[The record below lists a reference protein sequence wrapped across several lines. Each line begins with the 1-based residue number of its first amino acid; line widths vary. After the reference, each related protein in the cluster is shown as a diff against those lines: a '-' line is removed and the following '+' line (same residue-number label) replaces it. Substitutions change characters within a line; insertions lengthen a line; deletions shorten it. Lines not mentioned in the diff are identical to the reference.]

1 MKFLHYLLIL
11 SFFTLTACKT
21 SQTAVVE
28 VKPKLDITQMQ
39 GGMWVPSE
47 LEGMNEMEMQ
57 YLGSKLSAADIYDVD
72 NPSLKDAI
80 VQFNGGCTAEIISDK
95 GLILTNHHCGFGA
108 IQSHSSVENDYLANG
123 FWSNGFAT
131 ELANPGMV
139 VTFIVSMDNV
149 TDQVMAN
156 TDGLKGAELEKM
168 MQKNRE
174 TVKKG
179 IQIKSWQEAK
189 VKAFSK
195 GNSFYLIVSEDYKDI
210 RLVGAPPS
218 SIGKFGADTDNWM
231 WPRHSGDFSLF
242 RIYADKNNNPAE
254 YSVDNVP
261 FKPKHFLP
269 ISLDGVETGDFT
281 LVFGFPGRTD
291 EYLPAVAID
300 QIVNKL
306 NPDKIAIRE
315 ASLAI
320 MDKYMR
326 QDDEIKIQYASKF
339 AGIANYWKKWIGE
352 SQGLTKS
359 NAVEKKRILE
369 KEFQQLVTEKGLTE
383 YTDILGSFDELYN
396 EYGGVAQARDYW
408 VEVVYRNTE
417 LLNLTFQLYQ
427 LEQTLARKG
436 EADFL
441 QQRDGLV
448 TKLEGFYK
456 NYNADVDKEVFAK
469 LMYMYDAKYATT
481 KISEES
487 RVKQWQKRAEEV
499 YTNSKLTSYDGLK
512 SILTGDAEVILKELN
527 SDPAYIIGKEFSA
540 KFFNEIN
547 PKYYAVKEKLDV
559 LQKKYIKALQEVFPT
574 KKYFPDANSTLRIT
588 YGQVKGYAPKDGMQY
603 LPVSNIDGIIEKYVP
618 GDYEFDVSQKLQDLY
633 ASKDFGSYADNGKL
647 PVNFIGTNH
656 TTGGNSGSPV
666 LDAYGNLIGLNFD
679 RVWEGTM
686 SDYNYDAT
694 ICRNI
699 MVDARYILFII
710 DKYAGATHL
719 IDEMKLVH
727 PKQ

>member
-1 MKFLHYLLIL
+1 MKFLHYLLVL
-11 SFFTLTACKT
+11 SIFTLTACKT
-21 SQTAVVE
+21 TQIATVE
-28 VKPKLDITQMQ
+28 PKPKLDITQMQ

-47 LEGMNEMEMQ
+47 LEGMNETEMQ
-57 YLGSKLSAADIYDVD
+57 YLGSKLSAGDIYDTE

-108 IQSHSSVENDYLANG
+108 IQSHSSIENDFLANG
-123 FWSNGFAT
+123 FWSKDLAS

-139 VTFIVSMDNV
+139 VTFIVSMENV
-149 TDQVMAN
+149 TEQVMAN
-156 TDGLKGAELEKM
+156 TDGLEGGELEKQ

-174 TVKKG
+174 AVKKN
-179 IQIKSWQEAK
+179 IEIKSWQVAT

-195 GNSFYLIVSEDYKDI
+195 GNAFYLIVSEDYKDI

-242 RIYADKNNNPAE
+242 RIYANANNEPAE
-254 YSVDNVP
+254 YNEDNVP
-261 FKPKHFLP
+261 FKPNHFLP

-326 QDDEIKIQYASKF
+326 GDDQIKIQYASKF

-359 NAVEKKRILE
+359 NAVAKKRVLE
-369 KEFQQLVTEKGLTE
+369 KEFQQIVTEKNLTE
-383 YTDILGSFDELYN
+383 YTDILGSFDKLYK
-396 EYGGVAQARDYW
+396 EYGDVTQARDYW
-408 VEVVYRNTE
+408 IEVVYRNIE

-427 LEQTLARKG
+427 LEQTFERKG
-436 EADFL
+436 EAEFL
-441 QQRDGLV
+441 KYRDALV

-456 NYNADVDKEVFAK
+456 NYNAEVDKEVFAK

-481 KISEES
+481 KISEEG
-487 RVKQWQKRAEEV
+487 RVKQWQNRADAV
-499 YTNSKLTSYDGLK
+499 YSKSNLTSYDGLIEMLSGNAK
-512 SILTGDAEVILKELN
+512 LVVDNLN
-527 SDPAYIIGKEFSA
+527 SDRAYKIGKEYSA

-547 PKYYAVKEKLDV
+547 PKYYAVKEQLDV
-559 LQKKYIKALQEVFPT
+559 LQKQYIKGLREVFPT
-574 KKYFPDANSTLRIT
+574 KKYFPDANSTLRVT

-603 LPVSNIDGIIEKYVP
+603 LPVSHIDGIIEKYVP

-633 ASKDFGSYADNGKL
+633 KSKDFGSYAMNGKL

-666 LDAYGNLIGLNFD
+666 IDAYGNLIGLNFD

-699 MVDARYILFII
+699 MVDARYILFVI